1 MDVSVIALDARGIR
15 SWRSSSSSQPPF
27 PRAAPIIDTSCY
39 VSTLLQHH
47 QQQYYFLKT
56 QDAPHEEERVRKLVA
71 VFANLEHDHDVQPSM
86 IKPILYLI

>member
-1 MDVSVIALDARGIR
+1 MDVSVMAIDARGVR
-15 SWRSSSSSQPPF
+15 SLVEQQQQSTTLPSCCTY
-27 PRAAPIIDTSCY
+27 DTSCY

-71 VFANLEHDHDVQPSM
+71 VCANLEHE
-86 IKPILYLI
+86 